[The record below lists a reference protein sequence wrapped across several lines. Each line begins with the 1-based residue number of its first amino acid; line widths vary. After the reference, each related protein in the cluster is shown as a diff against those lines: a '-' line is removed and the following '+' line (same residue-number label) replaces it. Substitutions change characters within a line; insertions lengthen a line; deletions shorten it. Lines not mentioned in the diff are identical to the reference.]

1 MTGTGMGA
9 SYTFIDDFTGP
20 AGSAPDPAKWSFD
33 IGDGGWGN
41 DELQTYTSTREN
53 SFLDGAGH
61 LVVRATKAVDPG
73 TGAISYQSARL
84 KTQSHFAQRLG
95 HWEARLKID
104 SARGLWPAWWTLG
117 QNISSVGWPRCGE
130 IDMVEDYGF
139 STVESSVHT
148 AGGPRGFTS
157 YSASVPNDQDF
168 HVFRMDWSE
177 SGISFLRDGVPHG
190 TLSWPASSGGMPV
203 NPDQPM
209 FMLLNVAVGGSI
221 GAPPP
226 DTVFP
231 ADLVVDYVR
240 VWT

>member
-1 MTGTGMGA
+1 MTGMGA

-20 AGSAPDPAKWSFD
+20 AESAPDPAKWSFD
-33 IGDGGWGN
+33 IGGGGWGN
-41 DELQTYTSTREN
+41 DELQVYTSNRKN

-61 LVVRATKAVDPG
+61 LVVRVTKAVDPG

-148 AGGPRGFTS
+148 AGGTRGFTS
-157 YSASVPNDQDF
+157 YSSSVPSDQDF

-177 SGISFLRDGVPHG
+177 SGISFLRDGVPYG
-190 TLSWPASSGGMPV
+190 TLSWPASSGSMPV

-209 FMLLNVAVGGSI
+209 FMLLNVAVGGNI

-231 ADLVVDYVR
+231 VDMVVDYVR